1 MALEASSG
9 KILWSIANP
18 SNATANGPVTVAN
31 GIVFVGSTNTIKG
44 PIYAINGKTGEI
56 VWSYETGSTV
66 FGGMSVS
73 DGCIYFGNGYKIGFG
88 LLGNFSSGTSLFAFC
103 V

>member
-1 MALEASSG
+1 MEASSG

-31 GIVFVGSTNTIKG
+31 GVVFAGSTNQKG
-44 PIYAINGKTGEI
+44 PIYAINGKTGKIE
-56 VWSYETGSTV
+56 WSYETGSTV
-66 FGGMSVS
+66 YGGMSVS
-73 DGCIYFGNGYKIGFG
+73 NGCIYFGNGYKIGNGVF
-88 LLGNFSSGTSLFAFC
+88 LGNFSAGTSLFAFC